1 MTEHAKSHRFQILIT
16 QLSQALM
23 IPFGVTRRQ
32 AYAQLQDGKLH
43 IRFGPMFNERIR
55 IENIA
60 SAEMAHWPRWAG
72 VGLRT
77 NLRGSVGLVG
87 SVGNT
92 VKLTLK
98 EPQPVHLFLF
108 PAKCESLY
116 MSLEDPEGFLE
127 AIGMGAHVKH
137 ARAKAA

>member
-1 MTEHAKSHRFQILIT
+1 MTEHAKSHRFQIQIT

-23 IPFGVTRRQ
+23 VPFGVTRRQ

-43 IRFGPMFNERIR
+43 VRFGPMFNERIR
-55 IENIA
+55 LDNIEA
-60 SAEMAHWPRWAG
+60 AEVARWPRWAG

-87 SVGNT
+87 SYDNT

-98 EPQPVHLFLF
+98 EAQPAHLFLF
-108 PAKCESLY
+108 PAKCKRLY
-116 MSLEDPEGFLE
+116 VSLEDPEGFLD
-127 AIGMGAHVKH
+127 AIGHAGAEKRK
-137 ARAKAA
+137 AAKAA

>member
-16 QLSQALM
+16 QLSQTLM

-32 AYAQLQDGKLH
+32 AYAQIQDDKLH
-43 IRFGPMFNERIR
+43 IRFGPMFNERVR
-55 IENIA
+55 IQNIA

-108 PAKCESLY
+108 PAKCERLY

-127 AIGMGAHVKH
+127 AIGMGAPAKRT
-137 ARAKAA
+137 RAKAA